1 MIDFNKIFPDWT
13 LKIDEISNNVF
24 QFTSTNNHG
33 NQVEFTDS
41 DYDSGIKRIF
51 CETFDLEIQI
61 CKETN
66 KLIFETFSILLDNS
80 LIKDKKYESEIFG
93 SWIIRLKN
101 KRIILDG
108 KDSILSLEK
117 KKGLLSKDWIDLK
130 SIQIREGLKY
140 EDIEMI
146 IDEI

>member
-1 MIDFNKIFPDWT
+1 MTDFNKIFPDWT

-24 QFTSTNNHG
+24 QFNSTKIQG

-41 DYDSGIKRIF
+41 DYDTGIKRIF
-51 CETFDLEIQI
+51 NETFDLEIQI

-66 KLIFETFSILLDNS
+66 KLIFDTFSILLDNS
-80 LIKDKKYESEIFG
+80 LIKDKKYESETFG
-93 SWIIRLKN
+93 SWIIGLKN

-108 KDSILSLEK
+108 KESILSLEK
-117 KKGLLSKDWIDLK
+117 KKGLLSNDWVELK
-130 SIQIREGLKY
+130 SINIRDGLKY

-146 IDEI
+146 INEI